1 MVRKKID
8 EKIRE
13 SIIKAHAS
21 GQPMRKIAKEFEVG
35 LSTVHR
41 IVKEKGPQKVQKR
54 IPKET
59 SKAERLSK
67 AEKLKRIGELEK
79 RIAELEKKILDLET
93 RKGSWRR

>member
-1 MVRKKID
+1 MVRKKLD

-59 SKAERLSK
+59 SKAERL
-67 AEKLKRIGELEK
+67 KRIKELEG
-79 RIAELEKKILDLET
+79 RIAELEKKILDQET

>member
-1 MVRKKID
+1 MARKKID

-13 SIIKAHAS
+13 GVIKAHAS
-21 GQPMRKIAKEFEVG
+21 GQSMRNIAKDFEVG

-54 IPKET
+54 ITEGM
-59 SKAERLSK
+59 SKAERI
-67 AEKLKRIGELEK
+67 KRIKEIEK
-79 RIAELEKKILDLET
+79 RKAELEEKILDLET

>member
-1 MVRKKID
+1 MARKKID

-13 SIIKAHAS
+13 GVIKAHAS
-21 GQPMRKIAKEFEVG
+21 GQSMRKIAKDFEVG

-54 IPKET
+54 ITKGM
-59 SKAERLSK
+59 SKAERI
-67 AEKLKRIGELEK
+67 KRIKEIEK
-79 RIAELEKKILDLET
+79 RIAELEEKILDLET

>member
-21 GQPMRKIAKEFEVG
+21 GQPMRKIAKEFGVG

-41 IVKEKGPQKVQKR
+41 IVKEKGPRKVQKR
-54 IPKET
+54 ITKGM
-59 SKAERLSK
+59 SKTER
-67 AEKLKRIGELEK
+67 LKRIKEIEK
-79 RIAELEKKILDLET
+79 RIAELERKILDLET

>member
-1 MVRKKID
+1 MVKKKID

-21 GQPMRKIAKEFEVG
+21 GQPMRKIAKEFGVG

-54 IPKET
+54 ITKGM
-59 SKAERLSK
+59 SKAERLR
-67 AEKLKRIGELEK
+67 RIGELERK
-79 RIAELEKKILDLET
+79 IAELERKILDLET
-93 RKGSWRR
+93 KKGS

>member
-1 MVRKKID
+1 MARKKID
-8 EKIRE
+8 EKITE

-41 IVKEKGPQKVQKR
+41 IVKEKGPRKVQKG

-59 SKAERLSK
+59 SKAERL
-67 AEKLKRIGELEK
+67 KRIKELEG
-79 RIAELEKKILDLET
+79 RIAELEKKILDQET

>member
-1 MVRKKID
+1 MVRKKLD
-8 EKIRE
+8 EKIRG

-21 GQPMRKIAKEFEVG
+21 GQPMRKIAKEFGVG

-41 IVKEKGPQKVQKR
+41 IVKEKGPLKVQKR

-59 SKAERLSK
+59 SKAERL
-67 AEKLKRIGELEK
+67 KRIKELEG
-79 RIAELEKKILDLET
+79 RIAELEKKILDQET

>member
-1 MVRKKID
+1 MVRKKLD

-13 SIIKAHAS
+13 SVIKAHAS
-21 GQPMRKIAKEFEVG
+21 GQPMRKIAEEFGVG

-41 IVKEKGPQKVQKR
+41 IVKGKGPRKVQKG

-67 AEKLKRIGELEK
+67 AEKLKRIKELEG
-79 RIAELEKKILDLET
+79 RIAELEKKILDQET
-93 RKGSWRR
+93 KKGSWRR

>member
-8 EKIRE
+8 EKIRG
-13 SIIKAHAS
+13 SIIKAHAN

-41 IVKEKGPQKVQKR
+41 IVKEKGPQKVQER
-54 IPKET
+54 ITKGT

-67 AEKLKRIGELEK
+67 AEKLRRIKEIEK
-79 RIAELEKKILDLET
+79 KIAELEEKILDLET

>member
-21 GQPMRKIAKEFEVG
+21 GQPMRKIATEFGVG

-41 IVKEKGPQKVQKR
+41 IVKEKGPKKVQKKTTKKTKKMSR
-54 IPKET
+54 
-59 SKAERLSK
+59 AER
-67 AEKLKRIGELEK
+67 LKRIGALERK
-79 RIAELEKKILDLET
+79 IAELEEKILDLET
-93 RKGSWRR
+93 KKGSWRR

>member
-1 MVRKKID
+1 MVRKKLD

-21 GQPMRKIAKEFEVG
+21 GQPMRKIAKEFGVG

-54 IPKET
+54 ITKGT
-59 SKAERLSK
+59 SKAERL
-67 AEKLKRIGELEK
+67 KRIKELER
-79 RIAELEKKILDLET
+79 RIAELERKILDLET
-93 RKGSWRR
+93 KKGSWRR